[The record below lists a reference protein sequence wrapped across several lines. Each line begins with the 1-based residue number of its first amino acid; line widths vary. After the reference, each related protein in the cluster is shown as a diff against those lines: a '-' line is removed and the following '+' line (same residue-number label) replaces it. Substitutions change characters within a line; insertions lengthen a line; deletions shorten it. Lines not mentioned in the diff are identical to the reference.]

1 MIAPAANQASRL
13 NGPQK
18 QSPDKRARPAGWL
31 SKLGP
36 GLITGASDDDPSG
49 IATYSQ
55 VGAQFGFGLLWTLLA
70 AFPLMAAFQ
79 EICARVGRVTGQ
91 GLAANLRKRYPTSVL
106 YFSLLLIA
114 IANVFNLGADIGA
127 MAASLQLLIPG
138 KLIVF
143 ILFFGGVSLIGVIL
157 VPYSTYSRYLKWLTI
172 SLFSYFG
179 VLFFI
184 HIPWTTVLK
193 HTLIPTMSFS
203 KDSLM
208 ALMALLGTS
217 ISPYLFFWQAS
228 QEVEEVK
235 GHHGEKALRRA
246 PMQAKSQLQRIRIDT
261 LVGMGLSDLTAF
273 FIMLTAA
280 STLHTRGVTEVA
292 TCQQAAAALE
302 PIAGHYATALFVCGI
317 VGTGLLAVPAL
328 AASVAYGLG
337 ETFGW
342 KASLEKP
349 PRKAVQF
356 YAAIAVAT
364 VAGLLLNFFHINPV
378 KALFWSAVLNGV
390 VAAPLMALIMAM
402 ASSRKVM
409 GKFAIPIYLKCLGW
423 IATLSMMLVC
433 IGLFVTWKR

>member
-1 MIAPAANQASRL
+1 MISPPAHPTTRL
-13 NGPQK
+13 GAQE
-18 QSPDKRARPAGWL
+18 QSPDKRASSGWL

-49 IATYSQ
+49 IAAYSQ

-79 EICARVGRVTGQ
+79 EICARIGRVTGQ
-91 GLAANLRKRYPTSVL
+91 GLAANLRKRYPMPVL
-106 YFSLLLIA
+106 YSALLLVF

-127 MAASLQLLIPG
+127 MAASLQLLLPG
-138 KLIVF
+138 NLIVF
-143 ILFFGGVSLIGVIL
+143 IVLFGGVSLIAVMLI
-157 VPYSTYSRYLKWLTI
+157 PYSKYSKYLKWLTL
-172 SLFSYFG
+172 SLFAYFG

-184 HIPWTTVLK
+184 HIPWAVVLR
-193 HTLIPTMSFS
+193 HTLIPTLSVS
-203 KDSLM
+203 KDSLT
-208 ALMALLGTS
+208 ALMAVLGTS

-235 GHHGEKALRRA
+235 GRRGEKALRRA
-246 PMQAKSQLQRIRIDT
+246 PIQARSQLRRIRIDT
-261 LVGMGLSDLTAF
+261 IVGMGLSDLTAF

-280 STLHTRGVTEVA
+280 STLHARGITEIL
-292 TCQQAAAALE
+292 TCAQAAAALR

-328 AASVAYGLG
+328 AASVAYGIG

-349 PRKAVQF
+349 PRKAAGF

-364 VAGLLLNFFHINPV
+364 LSGLFLNFFHINPV

-390 VAAPLMALIMAM
+390 VAGPLMTLIMIM
-402 ASSRKVM
+402 ASSHRVM
-409 GKFAIPIYLKCLGW
+409 GKFTIPTYLKCLGW
-423 IATLSMMLVC
+423 IAAVSMMLVC
-433 IGLFVTWKR
+433 IGLFATWKR